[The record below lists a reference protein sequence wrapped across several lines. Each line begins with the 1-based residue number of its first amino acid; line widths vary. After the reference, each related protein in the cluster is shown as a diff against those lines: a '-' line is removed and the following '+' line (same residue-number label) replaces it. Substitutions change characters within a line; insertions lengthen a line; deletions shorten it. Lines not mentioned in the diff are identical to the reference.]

1 MGFGLDSSMSG
12 LCWNAN
18 IWGGRLGEE
27 GGGCGGV
34 EEGLQGHDVACI
46 SVPGWSFQC

>member
-1 MGFGLDSSMSG
+1 MGLGLDSSISG
-12 LCWNAN
+12 LCWNAT

-27 GGGCGGV
+27 GGV